1 MTDELSSGG
10 AAYDTDGTETPLEI
24 PAELPIL
31 PLRDTVLFPNS
42 FMPLAVAREAS
53 VRLID
58 EATATGRMIGVFT
71 QREAATE
78 EPLQEDLYTIGT
90 ATHIHKMFK
99 LPDGSL
105 RLIVQ
110 GLARIRL
117 DGIAQTRPYLRG
129 AVSAAEE
136 VLRDEDHLEIDAL
149 QRNIKSNFQQVV
161 SLSPLLSDDLQALA
175 VNITDPGKLADF
187 IASSLTTIGTAVK
200 QEVLDTLDIRARM
213 DSLNRLLIK
222 ELEVLELGSKIQSQ
236 VQSEV
241 GKNQREYFLR
251 EQMKAIQKELGE
263 GDEQAKEIDEL
274 RSKIEAAGM
283 PESVKKETLRE
294 LDRLSKMPV
303 AAAEYTVSRT
313 YLDWIVALPWSR
325 RTEDAID
332 LKRTKEVLDAD
343 HSGLEKV
350 KDRVLEYLAV
360 RKLNPDVKGPILCF
374 LGPPGVGK
382 TSLARSIANSLGRK
396 FVRVSLGGMRDEAEI
411 RGHRRTY
418 IGALPGQVIQGLRR
432 AESKN
437 PVFILDE
444 IDKLGADF
452 RGDPASALLE
462 VLDPEQNN
470 TFRDHYLDVP
480 FDLSEVLF
488 LTTANVLDPVPPALR
503 DRMEVL
509 ELAGYTEEEK
519 LKIALEHLIAK
530 QVKNHGLT
538 EAYVEFTEPAIRSVI
553 RNYTRE
559 AGVRNL
565 EREIGALC
573 RKIARRRAEGDETK
587 VTVTAELVNEFL
599 GAPTFL
605 DEEIENRTKDPGVA
619 VGLAWTPAGGEVLFV
634 EASRMQGA
642 GSLTLTGHLGDVM
655 KESARTA
662 LSWFRSNAPHYGVDP
677 AFYKDAEIHLHVPSG
692 AIPKDG
698 PSAGVTMVAALASE
712 LTGRAVR
719 GDVAMTGEITLSGR
733 VLPVGGI
740 KEKVLAARRH
750 GVTRSDPAAP
760 EREEHPRGPDRGAA
774 ARADDSLR
782 VGNRRRAR
790 ARSDPVVR
798 PDSRG
803 ASAARLLRQNDGEL
817 NGSDHPQSHHR
828 LHIGDLAAT
837 DHIPDV
843 GQRECLRLDVFVF
856 VECGGFGRIGE
867 AGEAKEDHFLVAITR
882 CRVQRPEPDDRCR
895 HLPDLLMALAPRRL
909 FWRFPGIDAARGE
922 LPEPLAD
929 GVAILPDQDDV
940 ARFGDRNQHH

>member
-1 MTDELSSGG
+1 MSDRDEPIVVEEAPSAERL
-10 AAYDTDGTETPLEI
+10 TI
-24 PAELPIL
+24 PDDMPVL

-58 EATATGRMIGVFT
+58 EASTSGRMIGVFT
-71 QREAATE
+71 QREATVE
-78 EPLQEDLYTIGT
+78 EPLQEDLYPIGT

-110 GLARIRL
+110 GLTRVRL
-117 DGIAQTRPYLRG
+117 DKMLQTRPYLRA
-129 AVSAAEE
+129 AVTLADEL
-136 VLRDEDHLEIDAL
+136 LRDEDHIEIDAL

-175 VNITDPGKLADF
+175 GNITDPGKLADF
-187 IASSLTTIGTAVK
+187 IASSLTTIGTPVK
-200 QEVLDTLDIRARM
+200 QEVLETLDIRARM
-213 DSLNRLLIK
+213 DALNRLLIK

-274 RSKIEAAGM
+274 RAKLDAVGLPDGVRKEAM
-283 PESVKKETLRE
+283 RE

-313 YLDWIVALPWSR
+313 YLDWIIALPWAK
-325 RTEDAID
+325 RTEDSID
-332 LKRTKEVLDAD
+332 LKRTKDVLDAD

-382 TSLARSIANSLGRK
+382 TSLAKSIANSLGRK

-444 IDKLGADF
+444 IDKLGSDF

-519 LKIALEHLIAK
+519 LKIAVEHLVGK
-530 QVKNHGLT
+530 QIVNHGLT
-538 EAYVEFTEPAIRSVI
+538 AEQLEFSDAAIRAVI
-553 RNYTRE
+553 RGYTRE

-573 RKIARRRAEGDETK
+573 RKVARRRAEGDESK
-587 VTVTAELVNEFL
+587 VSITPEVVVEML

-634 EASRMQGA
+634 EASRMQGG
-642 GSLTLTGHLGDVM
+642 GSLTLTGQLGDVM
-655 KESARTA
+655 KESGRTA
-662 LSWFRSNAPHYGVDP
+662 LSWFRSNANRYGIDP
-677 AFYKDAEIHLHVPSG
+677 TFYKDAEIHLHVPSG

-698 PSAGVTMVAALASE
+698 PSAGVTMVTALASQ
-712 LTGRAVR
+712 LTGRPVR
-719 GDVAMTGEITLSGR
+719 GDIAMTGEITLSGR

-750 GVTRSDPAAP
+750 GITEVILPRQNEKHIQEDLTDELR
-760 EREEHPRGPDRGAA
+760 RELTIHYVIHIEEVLAIALQP
-774 ARADDSLR
+774 S
-782 VGNRRRAR
+782 
-790 ARSDPVVR
+790 
-798 PDSRG
+798 
-803 ASAARLLRQNDGEL
+803 SAQTHTGLPLDNDLRQ
-817 NGSDHPQSHHR
+817 
-828 LHIGDLAAT
+828 T
-837 DHIPDV
+837 
-843 GQRECLRLDVFVF
+843 
-856 VECGGFGRIGE
+856 
-867 AGEAKEDHFLVAITR
+867 
-882 CRVQRPEPDDRCR
+882 VQ
-895 HLPDLLMALAPRRL
+895 
-909 FWRFPGIDAARGE
+909 
-922 LPEPLAD
+922 
-929 GVAILPDQDDV
+929 
-940 ARFGDRNQHH
+940 